1 MNPQARVTATPT
13 DNPASPNRVSG
24 RRPGP
29 SVLIGLGVT
38 LGLALVATALGR
50 LVPVIGA
57 PVFAIV
63 GGIIV
68 TLFRPIPDSW
78 RPGVHVASKS
88 VLQGSIVVL
97 GTALSFSQVLAT
109 GASSL
114 PVMLGSLS
122 VALIGAAVLGRA
134 MKISR
139 DLWTLIGVGTGICG
153 ASAIAATDAV
163 LGASEADVSYSIAT
177 IFMFNVAAVLTF
189 PTLGHLL
196 HMTPGAFGLWAGTA
210 VNDMSSVAATA
221 TIFGHGATSTA
232 VVVKL
237 TRTLMIIPITLGIA
251 LWRARTVDAGTSQ
264 APRRTILGHVRHTFP
279 IFIAWFLVAT
289 TLNTLGL
296 IPHAWHAGL
305 GLIAQLMITMALGA
319 IGLSTRVRDIRR
331 AGLKPLALGAILWVL
346 VGSVSLGLQSLTG
359 AVH

>member
-1 MNPQARVTATPT
+1 MNPRSSQTAVTTQIESSTGRSSRVRTGRSALAGLAATF
-13 DNPASPNRVSG
+13 
-24 RRPGP
+24 
-29 SVLIGLGVT
+29 L
-38 LGLALVATALGR
+38 LALVATALGH

-63 GGIIV
+63 GGIVV
-68 TLFRPIPDSW
+68 TLIRPIPESL
-78 RPGVHVASKS
+78 RPGIHAASKK

-97 GTALSFSQVLAT
+97 GTALSFSQVLST

-122 VALIGAAVLGRA
+122 VALIGAAVLGR
-134 MKISR
+134 MLKINR

-177 IFMFNVAAVLTF
+177 IFLFNVTAVLTF

-196 HMTPGAFGLWAGTA
+196 HMAPGAFGLWAGTA
-210 VNDMSSVAATA
+210 VNDMSSVVAAA
-221 TIFGHGATSTA
+221 TIFGHGAAGTA

-251 LWRARTVDAGTSQ
+251 LWRARGNDVSVSG
-264 APRRTILGHVRHTFP
+264 APRRTLVGHVRHTFP
-279 IFIAWFLVAT
+279 TFIAWFLVAT
-289 TLNTLGL
+289 TLNTFGL
-296 IPHAWHAGL
+296 IPHSWHTGL
-305 GLIAQLMITMALGA
+305 GDLAQLMITMALGA

-331 AGLKPLALGAILWVL
+331 AGMKPLLLGAILWVL

-359 AVH
+359 TIH